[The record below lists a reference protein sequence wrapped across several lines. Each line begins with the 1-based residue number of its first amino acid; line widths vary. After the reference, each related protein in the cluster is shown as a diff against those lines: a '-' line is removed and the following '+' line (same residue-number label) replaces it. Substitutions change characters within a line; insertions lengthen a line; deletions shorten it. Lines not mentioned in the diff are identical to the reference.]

1 MFSQTVDTDI
11 QLALVQPSFA
21 PRYVELINT
30 HFDYLSQWLAWPPHC
45 NTESDFLNFIRR
57 SLQEYAEGKS
67 MVCAI
72 FYQGTLVGNC
82 SFNTINHSLKTVDI
96 GYWLAA
102 DKQGKG
108 IITRVCRHLISIA
121 FEQLEMEK
129 VVIAAAVENQASR
142 AVAERLGMTR
152 EGVIS
157 RSENLNGRILDH
169 AIYALHRQHHHTEFT
184 SKLAEERT

>member
-1 MFSQTVDTDI
+1 MFSQTVDQDI

-21 PRYVELINT
+21 PRYVELVNA

-57 SLQEYAEGKS
+57 SLQDYAEGKS

-72 FYQGTLVGNC
+72 FYQGIHVGNC
-82 SFNTINHSLKTVDI
+82 SFNSINHSLKTVDI

-102 DKQGKG
+102 DYQGKG
-108 IITRVCRHLISIA
+108 IITRVCSHLIRIA

-142 AVAERLGMTR
+142 SVAERLGMTL

-157 RSENLNGRILDH
+157 RNENLNGRILSH
-169 AIYALHRQHHHTEFT
+169 AIYALHRQPVNTEFQ
-184 SKLAEERT
+184 SKLVQERT